1 MLYISYPFLETG
13 CRKFYPGQWTY
24 AWTDDYKEPT
34 WSNFADAYAA
44 CKPINCGSIDQSHN
58 GFNLRIG
65 DDLNTAGP
73 IPNDS
78 HGPGCWL
85 RIIDTRSTY
94 CDD

>member
-1 MLYISYPFLETG
+1 MLFFSYPFLDTG

-24 AWTDDYKEPT
+24 AWTDDYGEQT

-44 CKPINCGSIDQSHN
+44 CKSINCGSIGQNHN
-58 GFNLRIG
+58 VFNLKSG
-65 DDLNTAGP
+65 VDLSSNCSK
-73 IPNDS
+73 PNLS